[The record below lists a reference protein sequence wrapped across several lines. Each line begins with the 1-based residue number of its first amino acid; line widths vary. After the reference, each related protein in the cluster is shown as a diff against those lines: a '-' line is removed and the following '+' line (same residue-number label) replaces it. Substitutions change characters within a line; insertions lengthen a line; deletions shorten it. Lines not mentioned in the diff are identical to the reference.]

1 MHCCPRDSTLLAL
14 IFRLVYCLKN
24 ESQMKRFLQLLR
36 DEEGP
41 TSVEYAVMLAL
52 ILMACVAG
60 ITVFGQATGAS
71 FDSSSTA
78 IINAIGGS

>member
-1 MHCCPRDSTLLAL
+1 MHCFPRDSTLLGLAL
-14 IFRLVYCLKN
+14 RLEYRLKD
-24 ESQMKRFLQLLR
+24 ESQMNRFLQLLR

-52 ILMACVAG
+52 ILMACVAS
-60 ITVFGQATGAS
+60 ITVFGQATGARFNNS
-71 FDSSSTA
+71 ITA

>member
-1 MHCCPRDSTLLAL
+1 MHCFPRDSTLLAL
-14 IFRLVYCLKN
+14 THRLEYRLKD
-24 ESQMKRFLQLLR
+24 ESQMNRFLQLLR

-52 ILMACVAG
+52 ILMACIAS
-60 ITVFGQATGAS
+60 ITVFGQATGVS

-78 IINAIGGS
+78 IINATGGS